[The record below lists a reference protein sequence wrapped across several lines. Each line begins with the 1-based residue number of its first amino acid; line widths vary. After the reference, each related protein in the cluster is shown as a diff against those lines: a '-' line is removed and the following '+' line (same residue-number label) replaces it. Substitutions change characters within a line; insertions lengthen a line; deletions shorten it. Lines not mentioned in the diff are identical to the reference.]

1 MREKFRDKTRDEY
14 TDAMNALGVPAAMAE
29 RGRPEEKV
37 RKDTFRRSLG
47 IVDLADAPFPWV
59 NVVKQ
64 DGSQYSPPRWWFVYC
79 VPDDSPQD
87 LRSLDLKRSIDVK
100 ASRQKSFPL
109 FGRVTGV
116 RWEGDDQG
124 TGVIAALSADARVK
138 ALAKKANGLAVAG
151 YNQEFQGW
159 TLEVERREPP
169 TRQDWQALLFIAA
182 CLLPPPEEEPA

>member
-14 TDAMNALGVPAAMAE
+14 TDAMNALGVPAAMSE

-47 IVDLADAPFPWV
+47 VVDLADAPFPWV

-87 LRSLDLKRSIDVK
+87 LRSLDVKRSIDVK

-109 FGRVTGV
+109 FGRVTSV

-169 TRQDWQALLFIAA
+169 TRADWEALLFIAA
-182 CLLPPPEEEPA
+182 CLLPPPEKESA